1 MTDLAQYE
9 LGVRERLSTIHERI
23 WRALQRTGRT
33 MDEVRVIGVSKYIE
47 ADRTAALVRA
57 GVADLG
63 ENRWQVAE
71 PKLALKLPVTWHFIG
86 PLQSNKARRVAQQ
99 FAWLH
104 SVDTAELAT
113 RLDRVCQEEARSLNM
128 LIQVNVA
135 GEAQKSGVEP
145 DELEQLIEHC
155 RLLTHVRVRGLM
167 MLGSQTDRQATI
179 HKEFATLRTL
189 RDKVAAVTGC
199 PLPEL
204 SMGMSSDFA
213 EAVEEGAT
221 MVRIGRLLVQPT

>member
-1 MTDLAQYE
+1 VTDLVQYE
-9 LGVRERLSTIHERI
+9 SGVRERLSAIYERI
-23 WRALQRTGRT
+23 WRALQRTGRA
-33 MDEVRVIGVSKYIE
+33 MDEVRVIGVSKYVE
-47 ADRTAALVRA
+47 ADRAAALVRA

-113 RLDRVCQEEARSLNM
+113 RLDRMCQEEMRSLNI

-135 GEAQKSGVEP
+135 GEAQKSGVDPEK
-145 DELEQLIEHC
+145 LEQLIEHC
-155 RLLTHVRVRGLM
+155 RFLTHVRVRGLM

-199 PLPEL
+199 HLPEL
-204 SMGMSSDFA
+204 SMGMSSDFV